1 MVQDDWKDHIEK
13 NRSEFEQY
21 ALDQDSWDQIA
32 GKLEELES
40 DLEFK
45 SQWKGYIWK
54 SAAACFLA
62 AVIVF
67 LLWPTEAPVEEYG
80 TTELSEVE
88 TYYQSRIN
96 IKVSQISAI
105 EDDQAIFQD
114 LEVLDQAFIE
124 LKEDLKDNADNE
136 EVINAMIATYK
147 VKLEVLERILEELE
161 DKKKKVDV

>member
-21 ALDQDSWDQIA
+21 ELDQDSWANIVSGLD
-32 GKLEELES
+32 KKEKSLEKRSKWLGN
-40 DLEFK
+40 L
-45 SQWKGYIWK
+45 WKG
-54 SAAACFLA
+54 AAACMLA
-62 AVIVF
+62 AVVAF
-67 LLWPTEAPVEEYG
+67 VLYPVEQSDDYASSQ
-80 TTELSEVE
+80 LSEVE
-88 TYYQSRIN
+88 TYYQSKIN

-105 EDDQAIFQD
+105 ENDQTIFQD
-114 LEVLDQAFIE
+114 LEVLDQAFVE

-161 DKKKKVDV
+161 DKKKKVDA